1 MINTRINGKGISLYL
16 SGQAMFELDDIKVAW
31 NESTT
36 EPVLNAQELML
47 DLDTERVQI
56 LARIVEILER
66 AALAAKRA
74 LGQDEFQV
82 VTAGEILALAK
93 PRDILVLQSAAMKA
107 IIEGYATDA
116 EHDEP
121 VDLYMIENLKKKINE
136 DQEPS
141 T

>member
-1 MINTRINGKGISLYL
+1 MINTRINGKDISLYL

-82 VTAGEILALAK
+82 VTAAEILALAK

-136 DQEPS
+136 DPEPS